1 MDDRVRTLESLH
13 QRYASI
19 VFDKCVRV
27 MGNSADAEDAVQQ
40 TFMNAYRALPSFH
53 DTGRGHLPWLY
64 RIATNVCLKM
74 IAVRRR
80 QGAAPRDAARAVSA
94 PRTDPVEALHAR
106 AIVEQLVDL
115 VDDKTLAIFVAHY
128 VDGLDQGEIA
138 ADLGISRRAVVK
150 RLTAMRD
157 KASGLIPPEV
167 RDG

>member
-1 MDDRVRTLESLH
+1 MDDPVRTLESLH

-40 TFMNAYRALPSFH
+40 TFINAYRALPSFR
-53 DTGRGHLPWLY
+53 DEGRGHLPWLY
-64 RIATNVCLKM
+64 RIATNVCLKT
-74 IAVRRR
+74 IAARRR
-80 QGAAPRDAARAVSA
+80 HGTAPLDDVPEPSA

-106 AIVEQLVDL
+106 AIIEHLVNL
-115 VDDKTLAIFVAHY
+115 VDDKTLAIFIAHY

-150 RLTAMRD
+150 RLTAMRA
-157 KASGLIPPEV
+157 KAAGLIPLEV
-167 RDG
+167 CDG